1 MTACATSVTVGA
13 VLRGRRFDLALAL
26 ALAVPCVAQV
36 LIWPIAPRPV
46 AVVLALW
53 TTLPVAWRRRRPL
66 GAAVATTLPAFYPT
80 DGYVV
85 LGYVAYFVVY
95 YSAAAYCGDR
105 RRVGAV
111 VAFGLVAS
119 IVASW
124 INHEV
129 PGVYFG
135 ALSAVLLPA
144 VAGGA
149 VRHQRAQSALLA
161 VGEERARIAREL
173 HDVVSHSLSVIAIQ
187 SSAAEAALERDP
199 ALAGPP
205 LTAIRSSAEEALA
218 EMRRLLGVLRVEGE
232 GGEHAPQP
240 GLARLPELVEHARA
254 AGVPVTLEVDGT
266 PRPLPASVDV
276 SAFRIVQEALTNVRK
291 HAGGAPAT
299 VRVAWEPRALAVAVR
314 DRGTGDV
321 QTGSG
326 HGLVG
331 MRERVRLHGGQLR
344 AGRCADGGFEVE
356 AVLPL

>member
-1 MTACATSVTVGA
+1 
-13 VLRGRRFDLALAL
+13 
-26 ALAVPCVAQV
+26 
-36 LIWPIAPRPV
+36 
-46 AVVLALW
+46 
-53 TTLPVAWRRRRPL
+53 
-66 GAAVATTLPAFYPT
+66 
-80 DGYVV
+80 
-85 LGYVAYFVVY
+85 
-95 YSAAAYCGDR
+95 
-105 RRVGAV
+105 
-111 VAFGLVAS
+111 
-119 IVASW
+119 
-124 INHEV
+124 
-129 PGVYFG
+129 
-135 ALSAVLLPA
+135 
-144 VAGGA
+144 
-149 VRHQRAQSALLA
+149 
-161 VGEERARIAREL
+161 
-173 HDVVSHSLSVIAIQ
+173 
-187 SSAAEAALERDP
+187 
-199 ALAGPP
+199 
-205 LTAIRSSAEEALA
+205 
-218 EMRRLLGVLRVEGE
+218 MRRLLGVLRVEGE